1 MIDQLVN
8 FDKELFLFLNGLGTP
23 TWDDFWMFITNKY
36 YAIPLYAFL
45 LILII
50 KTHKTKEIL
59 FTLLLV
65 AVLITI
71 TDQTANLFKKTL
83 FLRFRPCHTADLI
96 EHMRLVKT
104 TLVNGK
110 YEPYCGG
117 QFGYFSGHA
126 SNAMALA
133 TFIGLVLRKHYKYL
147 IFIILFWAALVG
159 YSRIYIGVHFPGDVF
174 TGMIVGGIY
183 GGIIFKLRQFLIKKY
198 A

>member
-1 MIDQLVN
+1 MIDQLVTY
-8 FDKELFLFLNGLGTP
+8 DKELFLFLNGLGIP
-23 TWDDFWMFITNKY
+23 TWDGFWMFITNKY
-36 YAIPLYAFL
+36 YAIPLYAS
-45 LILII
+45 
-50 KTHKTKEIL
+50 
-59 FTLLLV
+59 LLLV

-83 FLRFRPCHTADLI
+83 FLRFRPCHTADLVD
-96 EHMRLVKT
+96 HMRLVKT
-104 TLVNGK
+104 HIINGTI
-110 YEPYCGG
+110 EPDCGG
-117 QFGYFSGHA
+117 RFGYFSGHA

-147 IFIILFWAALVG
+147 IFGILFWAALVG

-183 GGIIFKLRQFLIKKY
+183 GGIIYKLRQILLRKY